1 MTFKISYTFN
11 DYTYA
16 LFPDIMIT
24 LNNGFG
30 IMIMILNLVI
40 IIELK

>member
-16 LFPDIMIT
+16 LFPDIIIT

>member
-1 MTFKISYTFN
+1 MFKISYTFN

-16 LFPDIMIT
+16 LFPNIIIT

-30 IMIMILNLVI
+30 IIIMILNLVI

>member
-1 MTFKISYTFN
+1 MMLKISYTFN

-16 LFPDIMIT
+16 LFPDIIIT

-30 IMIMILNLVI
+30 IIIMILNLVI